1 MPICEAKPEMSKIEA
16 IIDSILNF
24 DGVAAPSDQGQQIPS
39 APDTAPQTVLETP
52 IEMVTEDAGTS
63 LLTEATLPASEMQ
76 ATSANAE
83 SHAAGTGSA
92 FPDPSPQPTQLA
104 DHGIAFDFNAGTR
117 VSLPPGRWR
126 VTLTDMERS
135 VCLYREEA
143 SNCTVLGSKKYFIP
157 TRIEIHSLELD
168 QTAFVHEYDC
178 RNKDVAILLP
188 GGTLGDAIGWFSYA
202 VKFQQKHGCRLT
214 VGMSTHACSL
224 FSGQYPSVRCCTF
237 DEYESERNK
246 FYATYYIGLYFTDE
260 VHDWQP
266 SDFRLVGLHR
276 TAAHILGVDDTD
288 SPPRIN
294 QWPISE
300 RPIEKP
306 YVVIATQASS
316 QCKYWNNPYGWSAVI
331 EKLNALGY
339 EVVCIDRESVS
350 GNHNHWN
357 YIPHGTRDETGD
369 RPLTERAYWLRHAAF
384 FIGLSSG
391 LSWLAW
397 AAGTPVVMI
406 SGFTHPSNEFH
417 TPYRVFNPHVCNSC
431 WHDIRTP
438 FEHGN
443 FLFCPRHQDTHR
455 QFECTRLIMPEH
467 VLAYCET
474 LHRQLTTSE
483 AG

>member
-1 MPICEAKPEMSKIEA
+1 MSKIEA

-24 DGVAAPSDQGQQIPS
+24 DGVGAPTAQAQQIPS
-39 APDTAPQTVLETP
+39 AP
-52 IEMVTEDAGTS
+52 
-63 LLTEATLPASEMQ
+63 EATMQAMPDAACETTAESTGLVSQEEETHADAEIPASSA
-76 ATSANAE
+76 ATGLHYS
-83 SHAAGTGSA
+83 GDGGA
-92 FPDPSPQPTQLA
+92 FPNPAPHPTQSA
-104 DHGIAFDFNAGTR
+104 DHGIAFDFNAGAR
-117 VSLPPGRWR
+117 ISLPPGRWR
-126 VTLTDMERS
+126 VTLTDSERS
-135 VCLYREEA
+135 VCLYKEEA
-143 SNCTVLGSKKYFIP
+143 SNCMVLGSKKYFIP

-168 QTAFVHEYDC
+168 QIALVHEYDC
-178 RNKDVAILLP
+178 RDKDVAILLP
-188 GGTLGDAIGWFSYA
+188 GSTLGDAIGWFSYA

-214 VGMSTHACSL
+214 VGMSAQACSL
-224 FSGQYPSVRCCTF
+224 FAGQYPGVRCCTF
-237 DEYESERNK
+237 AEYEAERTK
-246 FYATYYIGLYFTDE
+246 FYATYYIGLYFADE
-260 VHDWQP
+260 AHDWQP

-276 TAAHILGVDDTD
+276 TAAYILGVDDAE

-300 RPIEKP
+300 RPIDKP

-316 QCKYWNNPYGWSAVI
+316 QCKYWNNPYGWASLV
-331 EKLNALGY
+331 EKLKALGY
-339 EVVCIDRESVS
+339 EVVCIDREPVS
-350 GNHNHWN
+350 GNRNHWN

-443 FLFCPRHQDTHR
+443 FLFCPRQQDTPR

-467 VLAYCET
+467 VFAYCET